1 VAATYHGTPGTTPMG
16 GKFYWT
22 RIEPGVLAA
31 NQIGEFALAQNL
43 SDTVPGITAV
53 SVHRRGGYRDPLH
66 GLVDEVRISSIARAA
81 DDMFLPA
88 EFPPTYQASNP
99 SPAHGTERVSPN
111 TVLRWMAPTFTDSPT
126 YAVRLGTDPNTLNNP
141 VIEAGLVEP
150 ALDVNG
156 LLDEGTT
163 YFWSVDASNGET
175 YGSDDWSFTT
185 YAIPDNLSGP
195 YALDADTLHLWHLER
210 QLENPPELD
219 PDDWYLD
226 SAFPD
231 SNDPTVW
238 TDLIT
243 PHGDRRDSL
252 PGFGY
257 AFHTYTHLGS
267 PSGVT
272 SKYVEP
278 QSEFQ
283 SEDGAFTYEAIIK
296 ADDLVGAYG
305 TQRLIDRGS
314 AFQLSINNGDLLF
327 VPSGITDPNM
337 QGRAEIPT
345 ESVHAFQ
352 SDRWYHVAVTFDGVS
367 QGALYWTEML
377 SGVNQANQ
385 IGEFTMEPLA
395 GDISSATSLAS
406 PGDDGGS
413 YLVGLIDEVRVS
425 RIAREP
431 DDFFFSAGQ

>member
-1 VAATYHGTPGTTPMG
+1 
-16 GKFYWT
+16 
-22 RIEPGVLAA
+22 
-31 NQIGEFALAQNL
+31 
-43 SDTVPGITAV
+43 
-53 SVHRRGGYRDPLH
+53 
-66 GLVDEVRISSIARAA
+66 
-81 DDMFLPA
+81 
-88 EFPPTYQASNP
+88 
-99 SPAHGTERVSPN
+99 
-111 TVLRWMAPTFTDSPT
+111 MAPTFTDSPT

-185 YAIPDNLSGP
+185 YVIPDNLSGP

-283 SEDGAFTYEAIIK
+283 SEDGAFTYEGII
-296 ADDLVGAYG
+296 V
-305 TQRLIDRGS
+305 
-314 AFQLSINNGDLLF
+314 AFQG
-327 VPSGITDPNM
+327 SGLRVGCCLTTQPI
-337 QGRAEIPT
+337 
-345 ESVHAFQ
+345 
-352 SDRWYHVAVTFDGVS
+352 
-367 QGALYWTEML
+367 
-377 SGVNQANQ
+377 
-385 IGEFTMEPLA
+385 
-395 GDISSATSLAS
+395 
-406 PGDDGGS
+406 
-413 YLVGLIDEVRVS
+413 GLILEGTLSSWRITHAASENAPSAERGLLIVHSGLNFAVAGNGFSFYHGKGKRLSVRCHVWIQEGPNQP
-425 RIAREP
+425 RTDRPGELTQV
-431 DDFFFSAGQ
+431 AGIISHPRSWPS